1 MAPVPLR
8 EFGGRAPS
16 LRGSQEASSA
26 LIEGSRAAPHRP
38 HRFLD
43 GGFQLKQGKK
53 LKNRKKKNRCQGSS
67 RKGTT
72 GGCDG
77 TWYGLTTGGA
87 HTPEARADTTQ
98 THPCFRTK
106 KKKKIPFLTQT
117 QPRELA
123 PQRPGAA
130 PLSPRGT
137 GRAGPLRP
145 PSPIRPACAGAA
157 ARAAPLRA
165 GLRGSSSSRAARCG
179 PARPSA
185 SPPVPSAPLPPS
197 ARPGPQARSNRPLPA
212 FLRRRHGPERHHE
225 HRRGLRGPGGG
236 GGPLC
241 APSGRGRARRWRPG
255 WALSPLGS

>member
-87 HTPEARADTTQ
+87 HTPEARAATAQ

-106 KKKKIPFLTQT
+106 KKKKNPIFNPNPT
-117 QPRELA
+117 PR
-123 PQRPGAA
+123 
-130 PLSPRGT
+130 
-137 GRAGPLRP
+137 
-145 PSPIRPACAGAA
+145 
-157 ARAAPLRA
+157 
-165 GLRGSSSSRAARCG
+165 
-179 PARPSA
+179 ARPSA
-185 SPPVPSAPLPPS
+185 PGRGPFKPARHGKGGAPPAALSHSPSVRRGCRPRGAFKGWPTWQQQQPSGA
-197 ARPGPQARSNRPLPA
+197 ARPGPALSFPPLPLSPA
-212 FLRRRHGPERHHE
+212 S
-225 HRRGLRGPGGG
+225 
-236 GGPLC
+236 PLC
-241 APSGRGRARRWRPG
+241 QAGPPG
-255 WALSPLGS
+255 A